1 MPVTDPL
8 TPPSASAPQRISPA
22 VWIMIISA
30 CFILVLAFG
39 FRASF
44 GLFVQ
49 PIADANTWGRDSIGL
64 ALAIQNLAWGIL
76 AVAAG
81 GLADR
86 FGSVKVIVVG
96 ALLYAI
102 GMWMTAN
109 VDTLINLHLGAGV
122 LVGAGIAG
130 TGFGIVLPLMAK
142 LVSEKDRQ
150 WVLGLGTAAGSLG
163 QFLIVPLAQQFI
175 DWFGWSGAL
184 NAMSV
189 LVMSIVIFVMPLVK
203 VSRPNTAAQASIEK
217 EETFT
222 EVFALARTHMSYW
235 LLTLGF
241 FVCGFHLAFIT
252 VHFPGYL
259 TDNGF
264 DPKVAAWSIAM
275 IGLFNIAGALVSGF
289 LSGYLSKKIIL
300 VFIYFVRG
308 ILTIALLLLPLSLT
322 SVIIFSCLTG
332 FLWLATVPPTTGL
345 VATMFGTRYM
355 ATLYG
360 VVFLGHQL
368 GSFTGVWLGGWI
380 YERSGNYD
388 AVWWTS
394 VVLSFVAVAL
404 HWPIQESRV
413 KATLNPAT

>member
-1 MPVTDPL
+1 MPKLNLPFPTWIL
-8 TPPSASAPQRISPA
+8 LISAST
-22 VWIMIISA
+22 
-30 CFILVLAFG
+30 ILMLAFG

-44 GLFVQ
+44 GLFVE
-49 PIADANTWGRDSIGL
+49 PITDANQWGRDTLGL
-64 ALAIQNLAWGIL
+64 ALAIQNLAWGLI

-86 FGSVKVIVVG
+86 FGNVKVIIGG
-96 ALLYAI
+96 ALLYAL
-102 GMWMTAN
+102 GMWMTAD
-109 VDTLINLHLGAGV
+109 VSAIANLHLGAGV

-130 TGFGIVLPLMAK
+130 TGFGVVLPLMAK
-142 LVSEKDRQ
+142 AVSEKDRQ
-150 WVLGLGTAAGSLG
+150 WVMGVGTAAGSLG

-184 NAMSV
+184 NWMSLLV
-189 LVMSIVIFVMPLVK
+189 LSVVILALPLARA
-203 VSRPNTAAQASIEK
+203 SAPSPHPQADDSESFA
-217 EETFT
+217 ET
-222 EVFALARTHMSYW
+222 FALAKGHASYW
-235 LLTLGF
+235 YLTLGF

-259 TDNGF
+259 SDNGF
-264 DPKVAAWSIAM
+264 APEVAAWSIAL
-275 IGLFNIAGALVSGF
+275 IGLCNVAGALISGV
-289 LSGYLSKKIIL
+289 LSGIWSKRHIL
-300 VFIYFVRG
+300 VVIYFVRG
-308 ILTIALLLLPLSLT
+308 ILTVGLLLLPLSLT
-322 SVIIFSCLTG
+322 SVLIFSCATG

-394 VVLSFVAVAL
+394 AALSLVAVAL
-404 HWPIQESRV
+404 HWPIKEHRV
-413 KATLNPAT
+413 LRAPIPANG

>member
-1 MPVTDPL
+1 MKPARL
-8 TPPSASAPQRISPA
+8 SPNA
-22 VWIMIISA
+22 WI
-30 CFILVLAFG
+30 ILVAASLLLMFAFG

-49 PIADANTWGRDSIGL
+49 PMSEANDWGRDVIGL
-64 ALAIQNLAWGIL
+64 ALAIQNLAWGVI
-76 AVAAG
+76 AVLAG

-86 FGSVKVIVVG
+86 FGNTKVLVAG
-96 ALLYAI
+96 ALLYAL
-102 GMWMTAN
+102 GLWLTAG
-109 VDTLINLHLGAGV
+109 VDSVWTLQMGAGF

-142 LVSEKDRQ
+142 AVSEEDRQ
-150 WVLGLGTAAGSLG
+150 WVLGVGTAAGSMG

-175 DWFGWSGAL
+175 DLFGWTGAL
-184 NAMSV
+184 N
-189 LVMSIVIFVMPLVK
+189 VMSLMALGMIILVMPLARLVK
-203 VSRPNTAAQASIEK
+203 PQVTAPATPGAGAEGS
-217 EETFT
+217 
-222 EVFALARTHMSYW
+222 FATTMGLARGHLSYW
-235 LLTLGF
+235 LLTVGF

-264 DPKVAAWSIAM
+264 DPDVAAWSIAL
-275 IGLFNIAGALVSGF
+275 IGLCNVVGAMVSGYI
-289 LSGYLSKKIIL
+289 SGRVSMKRVLM
-300 VFIYFVRG
+300 FIYIARG
-308 ILTIALLLLPLSLT
+308 VVTVALLVLPLSLA
-322 SVIIFSCLTG
+322 SVLTFSCLTG

-380 YERSGNYD
+380 YEHTGHYD

-394 VVLSFVAVAL
+394 VALSLVAVAL
-404 HWPIQESRV
+404 HWPIREYRV
-413 KATLNPAT
+413 ANLEPAAA

>member
-1 MPVTDPL
+1 MN
-8 TPPSASAPQRISPA
+8 AQRISLS
-22 VWIMIISA
+22 VWLMIFSA
-30 CFILVLAFG
+30 CLILVLAFG

-49 PIADANTWGRDSIGL
+49 PISEANSWGRDTIGL

-86 FGSVKVIVVG
+86 FGSVKVIIAG
-96 ALLYAI
+96 AILYAI
-102 GMWMTAN
+102 GMWMTADVN
-109 VDTLINLHLGAGV
+109 TLFNLHLGAGA

-130 TGFGIVLPLMAK
+130 TGFGIVLPIMAK

-150 WVLGLGTAAGSLG
+150 WVLGLGTAAGSMG

-184 NAMSV
+184 QVMSCM
-189 LVMSIVIFVMPLVK
+189 VMSIAIIVMPLAK
-203 VSRPNTAAQASIEK
+203 SKASSASNTMMQGQA
-217 EETFT
+217 EETFSD
-222 EVFALARTHMSYW
+222 VFSLARKHMSYW

-264 DPKVAAWSIAM
+264 APSVAAWSIAM
-275 IGLFNIAGALVSGF
+275 IGLFNVAGALMSGF
-289 LSGYLSKKIIL
+289 LSGKLSKKFIL
-300 VFIYFVRG
+300 VVIYFARG
-308 ILTIALLLLPLSLT
+308 ILTIALLVLPLSFT
-322 SVIIFSCLTG
+322 SVMVFSCLTG

-380 YERSGNYD
+380 YENTGNYD

-394 VVLSFVAVAL
+394 VILSFVAVAL
-404 HWPIQESRV
+404 HWPIREHEV
-413 KATLNPAT
+413 KRQVKLAVT